1 MKTPLLLIALF
12 LLLGATA
19 FSQAVPPTSAP
30 PRTSAASRARASNYR
45 DQLFAACAH
54 ALPGL
59 YEKKDFDSINYYI
72 QQRWQPRPDPDVF
85 CITVLLS
92 IQRHQFSLTDFS
104 DGSDPL
110 NRQFIAVL
118 RAYANAVDPFLQ
130 YKSPLP
136 YHSHNGFDASAADR
150 DLFGTTTRWA
160 SDLLH
165 EGSLDSTA
173 TFLCQVFA
181 GRIRYPDITLWEGSM
196 AADQASPEDAAGH
209 PQSAASPSQSTTYP
223 RPHGIFHTTHDSLYR
238 PRQHRFI
245 GIAVA
250 GTGVWIPGGHLSLL
264 GVHPAVDY
272 GFGIRTRLNQ
282 FDLFASLRFINAP
295 NYYTIIRSDSA
306 YSRNFYR
313 GGYVGLDY
321 TRYLYYRPRFEAG
334 LVAGAGVDFFDVADD
349 TNNDSYLS
357 PTELAIFN
365 YNFGVRCNYFIR
377 PNVFVGVACKYH
389 FLQYHNPGGSP
400 LDGNA
405 FTIDFTIGVSGRR
418 FK

>member
-1 MKTPLLLIALF
+1 MKTPLLLIAFF
-12 LLLGATA
+12 LLLGTTCS
-19 FSQAVPPTSAP
+19 SQTP
-30 PRTSAASRARASNYR
+30 PRTYR

-59 YEKKDFDSINYYI
+59 YGKKDFDSINYYI

-85 CITVLLS
+85 CLTVLLS

-104 DGSDPL
+104 DDSDPL

-118 RAYANAVDPFLQ
+118 RAYANAVAPFLQ
-130 YKSPLP
+130 YKDPLP

-160 SDLLH
+160 ADLLH

-181 GRIRYPDITLWEGSM
+181 GRIRYPDITLWQGSM
-196 AADQASPEDAAGH
+196 AADQASPEDPASL
-209 PQSAASPSQSTTYP
+209 PQGATSPQQGATSP
-223 RPHGIFHTTHDSLYR
+223 RSHGIFHTTHDSLYR
-238 PRQHRFI
+238 PRQRRI
-245 GIAVA
+245 IAVGVL
-250 GTGVWIPGGHLSLL
+250 GTGVWIPTGHLSIL
-264 GVHPAVDY
+264 GVHPALDY
-272 GFGIRTRLNQ
+272 GFGVRTRLNE

-295 NYYTIIRSDSA
+295 NSYTVIRSGGA
-306 YSRNFYR
+306 YSRNYYT
-313 GGYVGLDY
+313 GGYAGLDY

-334 LVAGAGVDFFDVADD
+334 LVAGAGVDFFDIADG
-349 TNNDSYLS
+349 NVNDSYLS
-357 PTELAIFN
+357 PTELDVFN
-365 YNFGVRCNYFIR
+365 YNFGVRCNYFIH
-377 PNVFVGVACKYH
+377 PATFIGVACKYH
-389 FLQYHNPGGSP
+389 FLQYHNTGGSP